1 MIRRL
6 LQCFF
11 VAALVLP
18 VVGQANS
25 LDPEQSYQFA
35 FTDVDGNQLSL
46 HDGHVTLVTVIV
58 KQDHGK
64 ADTVGDRVPEK
75 YLGDPHY
82 RLITVVN
89 FQKSVSPFLQGVT
102 SAIMR
107 HRLDL
112 EAARIQ
118 ARYSAKQ
125 SERDPRSDLFAVAD
139 FDGKAIS
146 KLGMQPDSD
155 EFAVFLFNGEGK
167 LVRHWHEIPPA
178 DELSA
183 ALQEASG

>member
-1 MIRRL
+1 MILRL

-11 VAALVLP
+11 AAALALP
-18 VVGQANS
+18 ITGQANT
-25 LDPEQSYQFA
+25 LEPEQSYQFA

-58 KQDHGK
+58 KQDQAK
-64 ADTVGDRVPEK
+64 ADAVGDRVPEK

-89 FQKSVSPFLQGVT
+89 FKKKISPFFQGVA

-112 EAARIQ
+112 EAVRLQ

-139 FDGKAIS
+139 FDGKATS

-155 EFAVFLFNGEGK
+155 ECAVFLFDGEGK
-167 LVRHWHEIPPA
+167 LLRHWPEIPPA
-178 DELSA
+178 DELA
-183 ALQEASG
+183 TALEEATG